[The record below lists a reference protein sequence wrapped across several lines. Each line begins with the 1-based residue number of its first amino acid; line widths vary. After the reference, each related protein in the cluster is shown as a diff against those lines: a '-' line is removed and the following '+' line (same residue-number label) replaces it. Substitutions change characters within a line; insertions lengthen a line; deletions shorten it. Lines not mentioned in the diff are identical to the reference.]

1 MIGGGLAQLVER
13 VICIDEARGSKPR
26 TSNFLPLRFFPN
38 VKSIWFGAQ
47 KTNIVWY
54 HSVHFSVSRYYIFES
69 WLTPCGTYDP
79 IVRWS
84 CNAESDARRPYAACD
99 ACQSTWS
106 REKGADFSKCR
117 SLFLLST
124 SPLPNKKASS
134 QRPQHFLSKNILS
147 TSHHASW
154 AEKMTMRNAVWF
166 HTAKA
171 TNQNANKSCGHSDL
185 WDEEGF
191 GGF

>member
-1 MIGGGLAQLVER
+1 MQFLIL
-13 VICIDEARGSKPR
+13 INFCIATSIHFFKPGFR
-26 TSNFLPLRFFPN
+26 PIR
-38 VKSIWFGAQ
+38 SIFGHSVQNKNRA
-47 KTNIVWY
+47 KLY